1 MGTYKLQKMFKW
13 FEKNNEKIKLVG
25 ENREFKFA
33 VNKGIA
39 PHLIGVQYMKSSKT
53 GVALFE
59 HIQAN
64 FFSDEE
70 IFDKIVKNSELGY
83 AHEFN
88 KRKSAFEYVFKNIED
103 FRIVENTSKDTS
115 TLKSDYFLI
124 FKSPNDN
131 QMFYLGLRK
140 KENENFYALE
150 TFFKRIDDQKY
161 YKGTKIDEAVT
172 GLYHYNASTKKFE
185 EFTFKN
191 INLTKDEYSIL
202 NENGRFKDFIVAS
215 DYEKLKTCQVDEE
228 IKFQKRIKYIINHQK
243 YLENNNMNILS
254 FEGIKNYIPVLEKL
268 NENLSIKRELEYIST
283 PKNNNNVTL
292 KDLKTLLS
300 DQEKLIETNENL
312 YKNTEIYDKI
322 NDFFEKKINKK
333 NILKE
338 LKEQDFPIEYIENF
352 ELKFKNEINQTFNK
366 TKEKKYEK

>member
-39 PHLIGVQYMKSSKT
+39 PHLIGVQYMKSNKT

-115 TLKSDYFLI
+115 T
-124 FKSPNDN
+124 
-131 QMFYLGLRK
+131 
-140 KENENFYALE
+140 
-150 TFFKRIDDQKY
+150 
-161 YKGTKIDEAVT
+161 
-172 GLYHYNASTKKFE
+172 
-185 EFTFKN
+185 
-191 INLTKDEYSIL
+191 
-202 NENGRFKDFIVAS
+202 
-215 DYEKLKTCQVDEE
+215 
-228 IKFQKRIKYIINHQK
+228 
-243 YLENNNMNILS
+243 
-254 FEGIKNYIPVLEKL
+254 
-268 NENLSIKRELEYIST
+268 
-283 PKNNNNVTL
+283 
-292 KDLKTLLS
+292 
-300 DQEKLIETNENL
+300 
-312 YKNTEIYDKI
+312 
-322 NDFFEKKINKK
+322 
-333 NILKE
+333 
-338 LKEQDFPIEYIENF
+338 
-352 ELKFKNEINQTFNK
+352 
-366 TKEKKYEK
+366 

>member
-1 MGTYKLQKMFKW
+1 M
-13 FEKNNEKIKLVG
+13 
-25 ENREFKFA
+25 
-33 VNKGIA
+33 
-39 PHLIGVQYMKSSKT
+39 
-53 GVALFE
+53 
-59 HIQAN
+59 N
-64 FFSDEE
+64 F
-70 IFDKIVKNSELGY
+70 L
-83 AHEFN
+83 
-88 KRKSAFEYVFKNIED
+88 
-103 FRIVENTSKDTS
+103 
-115 TLKSDYFLI
+115 
-124 FKSPNDN
+124 
-131 QMFYLGLRK
+131 
-140 KENENFYALE
+140 
-150 TFFKRIDDQKY
+150 
-161 YKGTKIDEAVT
+161 
-172 GLYHYNASTKKFE
+172 
-185 EFTFKN
+185 FTFKN

-215 DYEKLKTCQVDEE
+215 DYEKLKTCQVNEE

-300 DQEKLIETNENL
+300 EQEKLIETNENL

-352 ELKFKNEINQTFNK
+352 ELKFKNEINQTYNK
-366 TKEKKYEK
+366 TKEKKFEK